1 MALSQISTSPTM
13 ESDDA
18 QRRRLAA
25 AQAYVQTVTN
35 FAEPTSPTMESDDA
49 QRRRLAVAQ
58 AYVSASNAH
67 DVDAIIE
74 MMHPEVAYRST
85 GVGAHDGAAAIRAM

>member
-1 MALSQISTSPTM
+1 MLAAVVTNVAQALSQISTSPTM

-25 AQAYVQTVTN
+25 
-35 FAEPTSPTMESDDA
+35 
-49 QRRRLAVAQ
+49 AQ